1 MELYERLELIIT
13 AFDHE
18 DVITTSGDEHET
30 INPEDSIAA
39 DYGSDEPVGTWW

>member
-18 DVITTSGDEHET
+18 DVITTGGGEHET
-30 INPEDSIAA
+30 INPDRS
-39 DYGSDEPVGTWW
+39 